1 MSARLLPK
9 YILAVL
15 LPVLLGAC
23 STTRVLGIGEYRL
36 AGNEVEI
43 VGDEGGELRP
53 AQISPYIRQKPNSS
67 IAFGW
72 NPFLSIYNWSGSSDG
87 FFARVCR
94 KVGEAPVVYNASM
107 VEASKENILGHL
119 SYLGY
124 YDSGVEGKV
133 SVKGRKA
140 YVRYIVTPGRRV
152 AIDRIKYV
160 LPEEGS
166 FSEEFLADTA
176 SITVREGDLLSE
188 QALEKESARSAA
200 YFRTK
205 GYFELNK
212 NRYSFVA
219 DTVSAPGTTIL
230 EYCVKPPVTKFTIGE
245 VSISH
250 AKSLPFKEKVLKGLN
265 TIQPGDLYNER
276 NVSTTYNR
284 LSALRVFNSV
294 GIEMNKADSST
305 VDCSIM
311 LSRSQTQGFKANL
324 EVSSNSSGLLGISP
338 QLSFYHKNIFHGGEW
353 LNLAFVG
360 NFQQKMGDDVHS
372 NEFGMSTGLSFPR
385 FLGLPYSIFKSSA
398 IPRTEFNASFNYQN
412 RPEYTRNII
421 AFSSGYSGV
430 FLKTWSY
437 QFYPIQLNFVRLYNL
452 DPRFSRTLDRNP
464 FLRYTYQDHFDAGVG
479 GTLYHTT
486 NPDIV
491 PQTSYHYSRLSVDL
505 SGNVIGL
512 FKDSMRKASDGTALI
527 GGAPFTQY
535 VRSELSLGRTVRFGE
550 DDSWAFATR
559 ILAGVGYAYGN
570 STALPYEKQ
579 FYCGGANSLRGWQA
593 RAAGPGYS
601 KMNKS
606 FSIPSQTG
614 DVKLEANA
622 ELRFRMFWKI
632 EGALFADCGNIWS
645 LQYDDPV
652 SRFDINDFQN
662 SLCLDTGI
670 GIRVNL
676 GFILL
681 RLDAGTKTHDPSR
694 AEGER
699 WIAPYKCFKSNNSAL
714 HFGVGY
720 PF

>member
-1 MSARLLPK
+1 MNARLLPRLTSLL
-9 YILAVL
+9 ILSAL
-15 LPVLLGAC
+15 CGAC
-23 STTRVLGIGEYRL
+23 STTRVLGLGEYRL

-43 VGDEGGELRP
+43 LGEDSSLKA
-53 AQISPYIRQKPNSS
+53 AQVSPYIRQKPNSQ

-72 NPFLSIYNWSGSSDG
+72 NPFLSIYNWSGDSDG
-87 FFARVCR
+87 FFARICR
-94 KVGEAPVVYNASM
+94 KVGEAPVVYNASL

-119 SYLGY
+119 TYLGY
-124 YDSGVEGKV
+124 YDSSVDGKV

-140 YVRYIVTPGRRV
+140 YVTYSVQPGKRV
-152 AIDRIKYV
+152 AIDSIRYV
-160 LPEEGS
+160 LPEEEG
-166 FSEEFLADTA
+166 FIAEFMADT
-176 SITVREGDLLSE
+176 SNVTIRKGDYLSE

-200 YFRTK
+200 HFRSM

-219 DTVSAPGTTIL
+219 DTVSVPGRTIL
-230 EYCVKPPVTKFTIGE
+230 EYCVKSPATKVTIGE

-250 AKSLPFKEKVLKGLN
+250 AKSLPFKEKVLRGLN
-265 TIQPGDLYNER
+265 TIKPGDVYDEKS
-276 NVSTTYNR
+276 VSTTYNR

-294 GIEMNKADSST
+294 GIEMSKADSST
-305 VDCSIM
+305 VDCSIL

-324 EVSSNSSGLLGISP
+324 EVSSNSSALIGVSP

-353 LNLAFVG
+353 FNLGFVG

-372 NEFGMSTGLSFPR
+372 TEFGVSAGLSLPK
-385 FLGLPYSIFKSSA
+385 FLGLPYTVFKTAA
-398 IPRTEFNASFNYQN
+398 IPRTDFNASFNYQS

-421 AFSSGYSGV
+421 AFSTGYSGT
-430 FLKTWSY
+430 FLKSFSY
-437 QFYPIQLNFVRLYNL
+437 QFHPVQLNFVRLYNL
-452 DPRFSRTLDRNP
+452 DQNFSKTLDRNP
-464 FLRYTYQDHFDAGVG
+464 FLRYTYQDHFDAGAG
-479 GTLYHTT
+479 GTIYHTT
-486 NPDIV
+486 NSDIV
-491 PQTSYHYSRLSVDL
+491 PQTSYHYSRLSVDF

-512 FKDSMRKASDGTALI
+512 FSDFMKKAEDGTALI

-535 VRSELSLGRTVRFGE
+535 VRGEICLGKTVRFG
-550 DDSWAFATR
+550 DDDAMAIATR
-559 ILAGVGYAYGN
+559 LLAGAGYAYGN

-601 KMNKS
+601 QMNRT

-622 ELRFRMFWKI
+622 ELRFRMFWKV
-632 EGALFADCGNIWS
+632 EGALFADCGNVWS
-645 LQYDDPV
+645 LQSDDPV
-652 SRFDINDFQN
+652 SEFKAREFYR
-662 SLCLDTGI
+662 SLCLDSGI

-681 RLDAGTKTHDPSR
+681 RLDAGAKVHDPSR